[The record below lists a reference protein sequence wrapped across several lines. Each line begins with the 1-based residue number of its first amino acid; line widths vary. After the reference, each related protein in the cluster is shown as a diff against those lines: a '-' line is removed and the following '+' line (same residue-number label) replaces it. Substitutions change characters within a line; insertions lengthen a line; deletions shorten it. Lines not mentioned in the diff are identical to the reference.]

1 MDRLDTLT
9 LNHNYLQELGPGG
22 FEGLS
27 KLTSLSLDYNKI
39 ATIDPEAF
47 KGLEGTILTL
57 MGFIV
62 PEISQFPGALN
73 YFF

>member
-39 ATIDPEAF
+39 NTIDPEAF
-47 KGLEGTILTL
+47 KGLEGNL
-57 MGFIV
+57 FY
-62 PEISQFPGALN
+62 S
-73 YFF
+73 

>member
-1 MDRLDTLT
+1 MFRCTKINILGMDRLDTLT

-39 ATIDPEAF
+39 NTIDPEAF
-47 KGLEGTILTL
+47 KGLEGNL
-57 MGFIV
+57 FY
-62 PEISQFPGALN
+62 SS
-73 YFF
+73 FFHGKF